1 MQNSSGH
8 SVLKAV
14 TIGWSHFQ
22 SASNKPLRLCVICSC
37 GYSPGGGGGTR
48 SENCWG
54 CAAGHWKLDPKR
66 SREKWYFGAK
76 KIEFC
81 EDLYPKDRFCVGGWE
96 KTPQKD
102 RARSCQ
108 SEKRGSKPRHICITR
123 HIGSTPPPPGATL
136 IGSHLTS
143 EPTASPVL
151 TKRWNLEIMVA
162 TNFGS
167 PYKWLPKLA
176 AKFWL
181 PNLVLYQT
189 DIGGQKFDPH
199 GSFFTQAWK
208 YSQYACKASFWVN
221 LALNTVWENGPRP
234 PKFPISALFGTKNL
248 ASKGNF
254 SHTHWK
260 APTICL

>member
-1 MQNSSGH
+1 M
-8 SVLKAV
+8 
-14 TIGWSHFQ
+14 
-22 SASNKPLRLCVICSC
+22 
-37 GYSPGGGGGTR
+37 
-48 SENCWG
+48 
-54 CAAGHWKLDPKR
+54 
-66 SREKWYFGAK
+66 
-76 KIEFC
+76 
-81 EDLYPKDRFCVGGWE
+81 
-96 KTPQKD
+96 
-102 RARSCQ
+102 
-108 SEKRGSKPRHICITR
+108 
-123 HIGSTPPPPGATL
+123 ATL

-189 DIGGQKFDPH
+189 DIGGQKFEPH

-221 LALNTVWENGPRP
+221 LALSTVWENGPRP

-254 SHTHWK
+254 SHTLESTYNMPVNQVSESDINFFFLRKWPK
-260 APTICL
+260 TSKILGPKIRPTRLIFHTHLKIPTTCL